1 MPPSTLDGLAHAI
14 QLAVAPVFLLS
25 GIAALLAVLT
35 NRLARIID
43 RLRSLQTE
51 ANERAAR
58 EAAILGA
65 RIRSI
70 NRAITFCTYGAL
82 LVAGV
87 VATMFVGVVFGV
99 DLTAVVATAFV
110 LAMGALI
117 AGLTSFLA
125 EIHLTTRQWRA
136 ELRRP

>member
-25 GIAALLAVLT
+25 GVAALLAVLT

-43 RLRSLQTE
+43 RLRSLDDDDP
-51 ANERAAR
+51 AAAP
-58 EAAILGA
+58 EAALLGR
-65 RIRSI
+65 RIRAI
-70 NRAITFCTYGAL
+70 NRAITFCTYAAL

-87 VATMFVGVVFGV
+87 VATMFVGVVFRV

-125 EIHLTTRQWRA
+125 EIHLTTRHWRDA
-136 ELRRP
+136 LR

>member
-43 RLRSLQTE
+43 RLRSLP
-51 ANERAAR
+51 ADDAAAR
-58 EAAILGA
+58 EATFLGT
-65 RIRSI
+65 RIRAI
-70 NRAITFCTYGAL
+70 NRAITFCTYAAL

-87 VATMFVGVVFGV
+87 VATMFVGVVFRV

-125 EIHLTTRQWRA
+125 EIHLTTRHWRD
-136 ELRRP
+136 ELRQPSP

>member
-43 RLRSLQTE
+43 RLRSLDDDDPS
-51 ANERAAR
+51 AAP
-58 EAAILGA
+58 EAALLGR
-65 RIRSI
+65 RIRAI
-70 NRAITFCTYGAL
+70 NRAITFCTYAAL

-87 VATMFVGVVFGV
+87 VATMFVGVVFRV

-125 EIHLTTRQWRA
+125 EIHLTTRHWRD
-136 ELRRP
+136 ELR

>member
-43 RLRSLQTE
+43 RLRSLP
-51 ANERAAR
+51 ADDDAAVR

-65 RIRSI
+65 RIQAI

-87 VATMFVGVVFGV
+87 VATMFIGVVFGV

>member
-43 RLRSLQTE
+43 RLRSLP
-51 ANERAAR
+51 ADDDASAR